1 MSINQYFSD
10 SYVVSRLKFR
20 GLLGAVQQRWP
31 EAELKTVAVCPDK
44 EFTTDMIIAQPREK
58 RHVLMV
64 TTGQHGIE
72 GYAGGAFLQL
82 LAREY
87 LDKLDPELTGL
98 VLVHAINPWGMANY
112 RRVDQDNIDLNRNFI
127 TDWSE
132 FKDINKDYSR
142 LRFLLEPGELGK
154 KREKAAFY
162 FRVARALAL
171 AGSGGIKRAL
181 TLGQYRFD
189 KGLYF
194 GGSEHQPV
202 ARWLIDLYHG
212 VLRDFKQVVHLDIHT
227 GYGPARRMTI
237 VNSALDP
244 RDTAGLKEQ
253 LGYDLIV
260 KADPQE
266 FYSIQGDMVDY
277 NCWLG
282 RQYPEAQLYST
293 CFEFG
298 TLGDSIGA
306 LLQSMRALI
315 DENRLWQHR
324 GGDTLR
330 DEAIRKQ
337 FVEAFYPNCSMW
349 RQRAVEDARRALTG
363 ILGNEGLITS
373 N

>member
-10 SYVVSRLKFR
+10 SYAVSRLKFR
-20 GLLGAVQQRWP
+20 GLLGTVQQRWP

-87 LDKLDPELTGL
+87 SDKLDPELTGL

-154 KREKAAFY
+154 KKEKAAFF

-181 TLGQYRFD
+181 TLGQYQFD

-212 VLRDFKQVVHLDIHT
+212 VLRDYKHVLHLDIHT
-227 GYGPARRMTI
+227 GYGQARRMTI

-282 RQYPEAQLYST
+282 RQYPETQLYST

-315 DENRLWQHR
+315 DENRLWQH
-324 GGDTLR
+324 GGTEPLR

-337 FVEAFYPNCSMW
+337 FVEAFYPNCPMW

-363 ILGNEGLITS
+363 ILSNEGLI
-373 N
+373 